1 MSIPSVHKLHNLN
14 GGLLVKGGAYYMGK
28 ESHRDDRFSRMMFG
42 DRRESMRGNH
52 HREPDNNSSSLDIES
67 IIENISK
74 LRDSSQNLKP
84 LFQMVY
90 PFVQGFLN
98 KK

>member
-1 MSIPSVHKLHNLN
+1 
-14 GGLLVKGGAYYMGK
+14 MGK

-42 DRRESMRGNH
+42 DRRESIRGNH
-52 HREPDNNSSSLDIES
+52 DSVPQSNPSSLDIES

-74 LRDSSQNLKP
+74 IRDSSQNLKP

-90 PFVQGFLN
+90 PFVQGFL
-98 KK
+98 KKK

>member
-1 MSIPSVHKLHNLN
+1 MITTRRGLN
-14 GGLLVKGGAYYMGK
+14 MGK

-42 DRRESMRGNH
+42 DRGGSMRGNH
-52 HREPDNNSSSLDIES
+52 HSVPDSNSSSLDIES

-84 LFQMVY
+84 LIQMVY
-90 PFVQGFLN
+90 PFVQGFL
-98 KK
+98 KKK